1 MSDEEKTCPNCGEPV
16 EAGWRICPACETSLS
31 GLACPGCGRP
41 VKENWKRCPECEVR
55 LLCRGCGGRLST
67 TDEKCPACAGQ
78 AKKKASAGINGQWT
92 EPVTGMEFLYVP
104 AGGFL
109 MGDTFG
115 EGIESEQPVHGVR
128 LAGFYMAKTCVTQ
141 FQWDRL
147 MAENPSRFTGKQLP
161 VENVTL
167 FQVQDFIDRLCA
179 ASAGRQFALPT
190 EAQWEYAARSGGK
203 EERYAGGD
211 SIDAVA
217 WYAENS
223 DGRPHPVGGRAPNGL
238 GLHDMSGNVW
248 EWCRDSFRKD
258 AYELHTDQDPLVE
271 DPDSERVIRG
281 GSWNLDAWS
290 ARCARRFSFR
300 PGDKGPGLGF
310 RLVLA
315 GSEMKTGAGK

>member
-1 MSDEEKTCPNCGEPV
+1 MTDQQKQCPSCGEPV
-16 EAGWRICPACETSLS
+16 AEGWKVCPACEASLS
-31 GLACPGCGRP
+31 GLTCYGCGRP
-41 VKENWKRCPECEVR
+41 VKENWKRCPECEAR
-55 LLCRGCGGRLST
+55 LLCRTCGGRLST
-67 TDEKCPACAGQ
+67 ADGKCPVCTGQ
-78 AKKKASAGINGQWT
+78 AEETAAGDPDARWT
-92 EPVTGMEFLYVP
+92 DPATGMEFIYVP
-104 AGGFL
+104 GGEFL

-128 LAGFYMAKTCVTQ
+128 LSGFYMARTCVTQ

-147 MAENPSRFTGKQLP
+147 MAENPSRFPGKNQP

-167 FQVQDFIDRLCA
+167 YQVQDFVDRLAA
-179 ASAGRQFALPT
+179 ASNGRQLALPT

-203 EERYAGGD
+203 EELYAGGD

-223 DGRPHPVGGRAPNGL
+223 DAKPHPVAERAPNGL
-238 GLHDMSGNVW
+238 GLYDMSGNVW
-248 EWCRDSFRKD
+248 EWCRDAYRKD
-258 AYELHTDQDPLVE
+258 AYEFHSEREPVVE
-271 DPDSERVIRG
+271 DRDAERVIRG

-315 GSEMKTGAGK
+315 VPKG